1 MLVHD
6 CDAFH
11 GRKGSDM
18 RGVSNATDR
27 EIKAAHSSMNSVMA
41 GSDQGSSAQL
51 CHHSLQQCY
60 IRAAI
65 PTNHQPAAAQF
76 HAHLF
81 TPAQTWKVSTRV
93 GVVDIAFPCF

>member
-51 CHHSLQQCY
+51 CHHSLQQCAY
-60 IRAAI
+60 ISGQPYQ
-65 PTNHQPAAAQF
+65 PTTNQQQRSFMHISSHLHRLGKCR
-76 HAHLF
+76 HAY
-81 TPAQTWKVSTRV
+81 
-93 GVVDIAFPCF
+93 VDIAFPCF